1 MPILPTKLYFAPYN
15 GIQMSSTALHR
26 LTTSDATLS
35 YRKRGHGKEVLLCF
49 HGFGQDHTAF
59 DHFADQLDSR
69 YTWYSFDLF
78 FHGDSI
84 WKKDD
89 EPMTKPY
96 WKNIIEQFL
105 IQKRIDRF
113 SLLAYSMGARF
124 SLCVFEAFSARV
136 INITLVAPAGITRDP
151 MYVLATSTVL
161 MRFIFKGMIN
171 HGPRFFTLS
180 KVLVSLQI
188 LNSRTARFAE
198 SQMKTKE
205 KREQV
210 YSSWVVFR
218 KLEVKTSV
226 LANLINQYKPALTIV
241 IGKKD
246 TVIQE
251 SKITP
256 LLKNLNTTYRYEL
269 LDASHH
275 QLLRKEWM
283 SKILD

>member
-1 MPILPTKLYFAPYN
+1 
-15 GIQMSSTALHR
+15 MSSTALHR
-26 LTTSDATLS
+26 LSTPDATLC
-35 YRKRGHGKEVLLCF
+35 YRKRGYGKEVLLCF

-69 YTWYSFDLF
+69 FTWYSFDLF

-89 EPMTKPY
+89 KPITKPC
-96 WKNIIEQFL
+96 WKNIMDQFL
-105 IQKRIDRF
+105 IQERIDRF

-124 SLCVFEAFSARV
+124 SLCTLEAMPDRV
-136 INITLVAPAGITRDP
+136 NSIILIAPAGITKDP
-151 MYVLATSTVL
+151 MYSLATSTAG
-161 MRFIFKGMIN
+161 MRLIFKGMIN
-171 HGPRFFTLS
+171 HGHRFFTLS
-180 KVLVSLQI
+180 KTLVSLQI

-210 YSSWVVFR
+210 YYSWVAFR

-256 LLKNLNTTYRYEL
+256 LLKNLSTTYRYEL